1 MATAPAATGRAQH
14 GPIDGQSRTRRI
26 LSLAL
31 PVVGG
36 MVSQNILNLVDTAFV
51 GSLGNAALAA
61 VGTGS
66 FAYFMGTALVTGISS
81 GVQAMAA
88 RRLGEGREAETAV
101 PLNGGLALAIA
112 LSIPL
117 TALTYLLA
125 PAIFPLLNKD
135 PAVIAHGVPFLQVRL
150 LSTVFYGSN
159 FAFRGYWNG
168 VSQPGRYFRALLLMN
183 SVNIALCWL
192 LIFGNL
198 GAPRLGTYGAGLA
211 STVATGVGMAY
222 YTYEGFAYA
231 RASGFMRGLP
241 DAQTMRTML
250 RLSVPAGLQ
259 QLLFSAGLTALF
271 VILGRVGTLEAAA
284 ASVLTQIMLVVI
296 LPGIA
301 LGITATTLVGQALG
315 RKDVADAHRWGWDV
329 VKVAAVV
336 MAVMGLPM
344 LVAPDPVLAIFLHD
358 PQTVAVARPALRVFG
373 ATIALDGVGMVLM
386 SGLLGAGASRSVM
399 LVSVGMQWLVFLPA
413 AYLIGPVL
421 GHGLLGIWIAQS
433 VYRAVQAGIFAA
445 LWRSRRWARIEV

>member
-1 MATAPAATGRAQH
+1 MSTMPTSHAAAKH
-14 GPIDGQSRTRRI
+14 GPGEGQSRTRAI
-26 LSLAL
+26 LTLSL

-36 MVSQNILNLVDTAFV
+36 MVSQNVLNLVDTAFV

-66 FAYFMGTALVTGISS
+66 FAYFMCTALVTGISS

-88 RRLGEGREAETAV
+88 RRLGEGREGDTAV
-101 PLNGGLALAIA
+101 PLNGGLALAIG

-117 TALTYLLA
+117 TVITYTLA

-150 LSTVFYGSN
+150 LSTMFLGCN

-168 VSQPGRYFRALLLMN
+168 VRQPGRYFRALLLMN

-211 STVATGVGMAY
+211 STIATGVGMAY
-222 YTYEGFAYA
+222 YAMEGFTYA
-231 RASGFMRGLP
+231 RKNGFLRGLP
-241 DAQTMRTML
+241 DAQTVRTMV
-250 RLSVPAGLQ
+250 RLAVPAGLQ

-271 VILGRVGTLEAAA
+271 VILGRVGTVELAA

-315 RKDVADAHRWGWDV
+315 RKEPEDAYRWGWDV

-344 LVAPDPVLAIFLHD
+344 LLAPDPVLAIFIRD
-358 PQTVAVARPALRVFG
+358 PQTLAVARPALRVFG
-373 ATIALDGVGMVLM
+373 ATIATDGVGMVLLNA
-386 SGLLGAGASRSVM
+386 LLGAGASRSVM
-399 LVSVGMQWLVFLPA
+399 LVSVSMQWLLFLPA

-433 VYRAVQAGIFAA
+433 AYRALQAGVFAG